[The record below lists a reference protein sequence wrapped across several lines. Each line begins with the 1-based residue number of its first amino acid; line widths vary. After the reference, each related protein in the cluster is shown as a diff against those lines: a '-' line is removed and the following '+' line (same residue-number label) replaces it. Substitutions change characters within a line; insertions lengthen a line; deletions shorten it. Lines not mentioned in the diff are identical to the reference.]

1 MTSKEFI
8 YWLKGFIDYQQLQE
22 QKNPA
27 FTRIKDE
34 LMKVSDFSNE
44 QSIFN
49 FGTKD
54 INGNPFTIP
63 CATGSIGVINT
74 GQSGTSTATYKTDS
88 PVTYTTKQKSTVS
101 SYL

>member
-34 LMKVSDFSNE
+34 LVKVSDFSNE

-49 FGTKD
+49 FG
-54 INGNPFTIP
+54 
-63 CATGSIGVINT
+63 A
-74 GQSGTSTATYKTDS
+74 
-88 PVTYTTKQKSTVS
+88 
-101 SYL
+101 

>member
-34 LMKVSDFSNE
+34 LTKVSDFSNE

-54 INGNPFTIP
+54 INGKPITNP
-63 CATGSIGVINT
+63 CLTGGVGVLT
-74 GQSGTSTATYKTDS
+74 TCEGGSTTVTYKTDS
-88 PVTYTTKQKSTVS
+88 PITYTTNEKSKVT
-101 SYL
+101 SYI